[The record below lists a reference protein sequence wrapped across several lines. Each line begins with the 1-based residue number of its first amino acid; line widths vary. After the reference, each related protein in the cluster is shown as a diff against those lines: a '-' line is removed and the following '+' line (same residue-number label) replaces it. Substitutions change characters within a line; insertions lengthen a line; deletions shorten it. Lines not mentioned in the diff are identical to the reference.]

1 MREARTILQL
11 LRERGKKGLP
21 LERVYRLLFNPNLY
35 LMAYGKIYRNNGA
48 MTKGTTEETA
58 DGMSKGKIAT
68 IIDALRHERYRWK
81 PARRIYIPKKDGR
94 KRPLGIQSWSD
105 KLLQE
110 VVRLILDAYFE
121 PQFSPHSHGFRPERG
136 CHTALREIYH
146 NWVGTVWFIE
156 GDISKCFD
164 ALSHELLLSILRKT
178 IKDERFIRLIS
189 GLLKAGYLEDWRW
202 NQTYSGTPQGSIV
215 SPILANLYLDKL
227 DKFVETV
234 LIPEYTKGT
243 KRKANKAYEK
253 LMHRASYLSR
263 TGRQVEAQVVRK
275 QAQKLPSQVP
285 DDPDY
290 RRLRFCRYADD
301 FLLGFVGPKEEAEDI
316 KERLRTFLQEELK
329 LELSEAKTLMTHAK
343 TETARFLNYEIHTI
357 QEDSQH
363 DQRGRRSHNGN
374 IGLRVPEEVIKNKCQ
389 RYTHHSRKVLH
400 RTELIND
407 SDFTIIDLFQAEYR
421 GLVEYYRLAYNLHR
435 LTTLEGVMEQS
446 LTKTLAT
453 KHKMS
458 VPKVY
463 RKYQASF
470 REGKKC
476 YKVLQ
481 TVIEREGKKPL
492 IARWGGISLQWNS
505 KAPIKDYQTFLGPG
519 RSELEKRLL
528 ADTCEY
534 CGTTGSAEQIEVHHI
549 RALKDLKT
557 SDGREKPAWVKI
569 MAARK
574 RKTLVLCATCHQDVT
589 YGRPMR
595 RKPKSVHVR
604 HDAGKPIAL
613 KGA

>member
-11 LRERGKKGLP
+11 LRERGKKRLP
-21 LERVYRLLFNPNLY
+21 LERVYRLLYNPNLSF
-35 LMAYGKIYRNNGA
+35 MAYGKIYRNHGA
-48 MTKGTTEETA
+48 MTKGTTQETA
-58 DGMSKGKIAT
+58 DGMSKDKINE
-68 IIDALRHERYRWK
+68 IIEAFKRERYRWS

-105 KLLQE
+105 KLVQE

-164 ALSHELLLSILRKT
+164 ALSHELLLSILRET
-178 IKDERFIRLIS
+178 IKDERFLRLIS

-202 NQTYSGTPQGSIV
+202 NQTYSASPQGSIV

-227 DKFVETV
+227 DKFVETE

-263 TGRQVEAQVVRK
+263 TGRQAEARRVRR
-275 QAQKLPSQVP
+275 QAQSLPSQVP

-301 FLLGFVGPKEEAEDI
+301 FLWGFVGPKEEAEEI
-316 KERLRTFLQEELK
+316 KQRLRTFLQEELK
-329 LELSEAKTLMTHAK
+329 LELSEAKTLITHAK

-357 QEDSQH
+357 QEDSQR
-363 DQRGRRSHNGN
+363 DQRDRRSHNGN
-374 IGLRVPEEVIKNKCQ
+374 IGLRIPEEVIQNKCQ
-389 RYTHHSRKVLH
+389 RYKHHSRKVLH

-407 SDFTIIDLFQAEYR
+407 SDFTIIELFQAEYR
-421 GLVEYYRLAYNLHR
+421 GVVEYYRLAYNLHR

-446 LTKTLAT
+446 LTKTLAA
-453 KHKMS
+453 KHRVS

-463 RKYQASF
+463 RKYQAVF

-481 TVIEREGKKPL
+481 TIIEREGKKPL
-492 IARWGGISLQWNS
+492 VARWGAISLQWDIM
-505 KAPIKDYQTFLGPG
+505 APIKDHWIFLGPG

-534 CGTTGSAEQIEVHHI
+534 CGTTGDAERIEVHHI

-557 SDGREKPAWVKI
+557 YDGREKPAWVKL

-574 RKTLVLCATCHQDVT
+574 RKTLVLCAMCHQDVT

-595 RKPKSVHVR
+595 RKPKSVHVKY
-604 HDAGKPIAL
+604 DAGKPIAL

>member
-1 MREARTILQL
+1 MREARTILEL
-11 LRERGKKGLP
+11 LRERGKKRLP
-21 LERVYRLLFNPNLY
+21 LERVYRLLYNPDLY
-35 LMAYGKIYRNNGA
+35 LMAYGKIYRNHGA
-48 MTKGTTEETA
+48 MTKGTTQETA
-58 DGMSKGKIAT
+58 DGMSRDTIAL
-68 IIDALRHERYRWK
+68 IIDAVRHERYHWS

-164 ALSHELLLSILRKT
+164 ALSHELLLSILRET
-178 IKDERFIRLIS
+178 IKDERFIRLIR

-202 NQTYSGTPQGSIV
+202 NQTYSGSPQGSIV

-227 DKFVETV
+227 DKFVETE

-243 KRKANKAYEK
+243 KRKANKAYEQ

-263 TGRQVEAQVVRK
+263 TGRQQEARRVRR
-275 QAQKLPSQVP
+275 QGQSLPSQVP

-301 FLLGFVGPKEEAEDI
+301 VLLGFVGPKEEAEEI
-316 KERLRTFLQEELK
+316 KQRLSTFLQEELK
-329 LELSEAKTLMTHAK
+329 LELSEAKTLITHAK

-357 QEDSQH
+357 QEDSQR
-363 DQRGRRSHNGN
+363 DQRDRRSHNGT
-374 IGLRVPEEVIKNKCQ
+374 IGLRVPEEVIQSKCQ
-389 RYTHHSRKVLH
+389 RYKHHSRKVLH

-407 SDFTIIDLFQAEYR
+407 SDFTIIELFQAEYR

-446 LTKTLAT
+446 LTKTLAA
-453 KHKMS
+453 KHRVS

-463 RKYQASF
+463 RTYQAVF

-481 TVIEREGKKPL
+481 TIIEREGKKPL
-492 IARWGGISLQWNS
+492 VARWGAISLQWDI
-505 KAPIKDYQTFLGPG
+505 KAPIKDHGMFLGPG

-528 ADTCEY
+528 ADACEY
-534 CGTTGSAEQIEVHHI
+534 CGTTGDAERIEVHHI

-557 SDGREKPAWVKI
+557 YDGREKPAWVKI

-595 RKPKSVHVR
+595 RKPKSVHVKY
-604 HDAGKPIAL
+604 DAGKPIAL

>member
-1 MREARTILQL
+1 
-11 LRERGKKGLP
+11 
-21 LERVYRLLFNPNLY
+21 
-35 LMAYGKIYRNNGA
+35 MAYGKIYRNNGA

-58 DGMSKGKIAT
+58 DGMSKDKVAT
-68 IIDALRHERYRWK
+68 IIDAVRQERYRWK
-81 PARRIYIPKKDGR
+81 PARRISIPKKDGR

-146 NWVGTVWFIE
+146 NWVGTIWFIE

-164 ALSHELLLSILRKT
+164 ALSHELVLSILRET

-189 GLLKAGYLEDWRW
+189 GLLKAGYLEDWHW

-243 KRKANKAYEK
+243 KRKANKAYEQ

-263 TGRQVEAQVVRK
+263 TGRQEEAHVVRK

-316 KERLRTFLQEELK
+316 KRRLRTFLQEELK
-329 LELSEAKTLMTHAK
+329 LELSEAKTLITHAK
-343 TETARFLNYEIHTI
+343 TETAQFLNYEIHTI
-357 QEDSQH
+357 QEDSQR
-363 DQRGRRSHNGN
+363 DQRDRRSHNGN
-374 IGLRVPEEVIKNKCQ
+374 IGLRVPKEVITNKCQ
-389 RYTHHSRKVLH
+389 RYQQHSRKVLH
-400 RTELIND
+400 RAELMND
-407 SDFTIIDLFQAEYR
+407 SDFTIMELYQSEYR
-421 GLVEYYRLAYNLHR
+421 GLVEYYRLAYNLHT
-435 LTTLEGVMEQS
+435 LTKLEGVMEIS
-446 LTKTLAT
+446 LTKTLAA
-453 KHKMS
+453 KFRIS

-463 RKYQASF
+463 KKYQAIF
-470 REGKKC
+470 PVDKKR

-481 TVIEREGKKPL
+481 VLIEREGKKPL
-492 IARWGGISLQWNS
+492 VARWGAISLHWEI
-505 KAPIKDYQTFLGPG
+505 KAPINDHRTFLGPG

-528 ADTCEY
+528 ADICEY
-534 CGTTGSAEQIEVHHI
+534 CGTTAGAEQIEVHHI
-549 RALKDLKT
+549 RALKDLKAY
-557 SDGREKPAWVKI
+557 DGREKPAWVKI

-574 RKTLVLCATCHQDVT
+574 RKTLVLCATCHQNVT

-595 RKPKSVHVR
+595 RKPKSVHVKY
-604 HDAGKPIAL
+604 DAGKPIAL